1 MKNIVCMTDIII
13 GNYRMQ
19 RETPE
24 DAWTITEVAQMSSVQ
39 AWPIIPLGRYGSKSH
54 SNLWKKRLIKS
65 TQVGLNIY
73 TFLRFEYH
81 IKIFYTLSMIIVLKF
96 LAFLLSDVPTQ

>member
-1 MKNIVCMTDIII
+1 MVKAGFFSKTLSKYKRTVIGSHIFNTDFII

-39 AWPIIPLGRYGSKSH
+39 AWPKGFINESKWRLFFATGFGWNFNTIWPLYVYIIHYKYTSK
-54 SNLWKKRLIKS
+54 I
-65 TQVGLNIY
+65 
-73 TFLRFEYH
+73 
-81 IKIFYTLSMIIVLKF
+81 
-96 LAFLLSDVPTQ
+96 